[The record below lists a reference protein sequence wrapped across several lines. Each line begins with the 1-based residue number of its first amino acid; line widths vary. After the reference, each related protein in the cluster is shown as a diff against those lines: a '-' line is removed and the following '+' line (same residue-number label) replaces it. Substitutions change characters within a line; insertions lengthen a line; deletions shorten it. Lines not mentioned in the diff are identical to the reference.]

1 MKNVTQGDSMPRLV
15 NREKRRVIGQLAV
28 TTDEAERIRAGAARA
43 GMSVMRWAR
52 ETLLTVCDMQDMQEA
67 RRGME

>member
-1 MKNVTQGDSMPRLV
+1 MPRLV

-28 TTDEAERIRAGAARA
+28 TTDEAERIRTAAARA

-52 ETLLTVCDMQDMQEA
+52 ETLLTVADMHELREA
-67 RRGME
+67 RRGVE